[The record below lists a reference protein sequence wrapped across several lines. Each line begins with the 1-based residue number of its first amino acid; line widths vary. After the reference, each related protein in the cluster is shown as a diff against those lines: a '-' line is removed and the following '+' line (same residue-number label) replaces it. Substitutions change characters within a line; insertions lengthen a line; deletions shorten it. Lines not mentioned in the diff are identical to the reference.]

1 MSPHPSN
8 QIPAGF
14 KRPDTLDSYNDADV
28 DDYSTQDDGGE
39 STEPENT
46 GSTMYFG
53 QVEER
58 SDQYQVNAMD
68 VEELRRSQRRYRAG
82 RNSRVEPGSDEDE
95 DEEEMG
101 SSTPSAEN
109 SDKNIMSMLCV
120 SMESVDQVGRRERFM
135 QSNFESL
142 SGGDD
147 QSLTSTTTNSISN
160 AWREGSAHQRNA
172 GTIAAARQM
181 RDAEQNRRR
190 EELQRRIE
198 ETRMKLQNIGYRS
211 MKGSQSI
218 NDLSSFPEAGPGTS
232 TLPRTARADES
243 GTSGSKKKSPGSSPK
258 TSPEEPKSD
267 AQGTSLRR
275 ACSLSDLNKPNV
287 PRRILPAPPANVS
300 GKKGGSHGMHG
311 GHPSRP
317 SSQSSD
323 NDRGLHMRRKSIDDR
338 SDQGGRKGS
347 TKSPAPMGSRLEQ
360 HERMLAERE
369 RERREAQ
376 RLISMGRQ
384 PSRSDLRPKSVT
396 DDSDR
401 DLPSYMRSTSASIKK
416 EKLVATGPSERTR
429 RRSTTHH
436 TQSQND
442 LRRIDRDA
450 DSSSEEDSWT
460 KNRSSS
466 QDRRGNPDTVRN
478 VPSRA
483 KSERDLSRVARVN
496 VSSSTRDIS
505 SGGSNSGSSNTG
517 QRQRTKMKTTTIIS
531 NDGAMVVNQPE
542 PQYAVR
548 GTEAVDVTRAPL
560 SRQLAQRCG
569 AKMQEAAD
577 DLVKLY
583 KRVSLD
589 DDLDDT
595 LRGELLS
602 QLSAGASNT
611 AATLRLVYGEDER
624 SQGEIATAAMAS
636 INQFLAKQSHQQQP
650 LPTNMPQQD
659 LSANPYFQHMI
670 ENYSNLM
677 YQNLATQR
685 MAQQQ
690 SSPNSNQHQQ
700 SSRPPQEK
708 GNGGPSWC

>member
-1 MSPHPSN
+1 
-8 QIPAGF
+8 
-14 KRPDTLDSYNDADV
+14 
-28 DDYSTQDDGGE
+28 
-39 STEPENT
+39 
-46 GSTMYFG
+46 
-53 QVEER
+53 
-58 SDQYQVNAMD
+58 
-68 VEELRRSQRRYRAG
+68 
-82 RNSRVEPGSDEDE
+82 
-95 DEEEMG
+95 
-101 SSTPSAEN
+101 
-109 SDKNIMSMLCV
+109 
-120 SMESVDQVGRRERFM
+120 
-135 QSNFESL
+135 
-142 SGGDD
+142 
-147 QSLTSTTTNSISN
+147 
-160 AWREGSAHQRNA
+160 
-172 GTIAAARQM
+172 
-181 RDAEQNRRR
+181 
-190 EELQRRIE
+190 
-198 ETRMKLQNIGYRS
+198 MKLQNIGYRS

-218 NDLSSFPEAGPGTS
+218 NDLSSFPEPGSGTN
-232 TLPRTARADES
+232 TLPRTTRADES
-243 GTSGSKKKSPGSSPK
+243 SPVGTKRRPPGSSPK
-258 TSPEEPKSD
+258 TSPEEPKTD

-300 GKKGGSHGMHG
+300 GKKGGSHGVHG

-323 NDRGLHMRRKSIDDR
+323 NDRGLHLRRKSIDDR
-338 SDQGGRKGS
+338 SERGDPPGRKQS
-347 TKSPAPMGSRLEQ
+347 SKSPAPMGSRLEQ

-369 RERREAQ
+369 RERRDAQ
-376 RLISMGRQ
+376 RLVSMGRQ

-416 EKLVATGPSERTR
+416 EKLVVTGPAERTR
-429 RRSTTHH
+429 RRSVTHH

-466 QDRRGNPDTVRN
+466 QDRRGNPDTIRN

-496 VSSSTRDIS
+496 VSASARDIS
-505 SGGSNSGSSNTG
+505 SGGSGSSNPG

-636 INQFLAKQSHQQQP
+636 INQFLAKQSHQHQP
-650 LPTNMPQQD
+650 MPTNMPQQD

-690 SSPNSNQHQQ
+690 TSPNSNPHQP
-700 SSRPPQEK
+700 SSRPQQEK

>member
-1 MSPHPSN
+1 
-8 QIPAGF
+8 
-14 KRPDTLDSYNDADV
+14 
-28 DDYSTQDDGGE
+28 
-39 STEPENT
+39 
-46 GSTMYFG
+46 
-53 QVEER
+53 
-58 SDQYQVNAMD
+58 
-68 VEELRRSQRRYRAG
+68 
-82 RNSRVEPGSDEDE
+82 
-95 DEEEMG
+95 
-101 SSTPSAEN
+101 
-109 SDKNIMSMLCV
+109 
-120 SMESVDQVGRRERFM
+120 
-135 QSNFESL
+135 
-142 SGGDD
+142 
-147 QSLTSTTTNSISN
+147 
-160 AWREGSAHQRNA
+160 
-172 GTIAAARQM
+172 
-181 RDAEQNRRR
+181 
-190 EELQRRIE
+190 
-198 ETRMKLQNIGYRS
+198 MKLQNGPDPTAESEMSQLLFQMTFLYFESPPQIGYRS

-218 NDLSSFPEAGPGTS
+218 NDLSSFPESGSGTS

-243 GTSGSKKKSPGSSPK
+243 STPGSKRRSPGSSPK
-258 TSPEEPKSD
+258 TSPEEPKTD
-267 AQGTSLRR
+267 GQGTSLRR

-300 GKKGGSHGMHG
+300 GKKGGSHGGHG

-338 SDQGGRKGS
+338 SDHGGRKGS
-347 TKSPAPMGSRLEQ
+347 TKSPAPVGSRLEQ

-416 EKLVATGPSERTR
+416 EKLVVSGPAERTR

-450 DSSSEEDSWT
+450 DSSSEEDSWS

-466 QDRRGNPDTVRN
+466 QDRRGTQDAMRN
-478 VPSRA
+478 VPGRA

-496 VSSSTRDIS
+496 VSSSARDIS
-505 SGGSNSGSSNTG
+505 SGGSGSGSSNPG
-517 QRQRTKMKTTTIIS
+517 PRQRTKMKTTTIIS

-602 QLSAGASNT
+602 QLSAGASNI

-650 LPTNMPQQD
+650 MPTNMPQQD

-690 SSPNSNQHQQ
+690 NSPNSNQHQPP
-700 SSRPPQEK
+700 SRQPPEK

>member
-1 MSPHPSN
+1 
-8 QIPAGF
+8 
-14 KRPDTLDSYNDADV
+14 
-28 DDYSTQDDGGE
+28 
-39 STEPENT
+39 
-46 GSTMYFG
+46 
-53 QVEER
+53 
-58 SDQYQVNAMD
+58 
-68 VEELRRSQRRYRAG
+68 
-82 RNSRVEPGSDEDE
+82 
-95 DEEEMG
+95 
-101 SSTPSAEN
+101 
-109 SDKNIMSMLCV
+109 
-120 SMESVDQVGRRERFM
+120 
-135 QSNFESL
+135 
-142 SGGDD
+142 
-147 QSLTSTTTNSISN
+147 
-160 AWREGSAHQRNA
+160 
-172 GTIAAARQM
+172 
-181 RDAEQNRRR
+181 
-190 EELQRRIE
+190 
-198 ETRMKLQNIGYRS
+198 
-211 MKGSQSI
+211 
-218 NDLSSFPEAGPGTS
+218 
-232 TLPRTARADES
+232 
-243 GTSGSKKKSPGSSPK
+243 
-258 TSPEEPKSD
+258 
-267 AQGTSLRR
+267 
-275 ACSLSDLNKPNV
+275 
-287 PRRILPAPPANVS
+287 
-300 GKKGGSHGMHG
+300 
-311 GHPSRP
+311 
-317 SSQSSD
+317 
-323 NDRGLHMRRKSIDDR
+323 MRRKSIDDR

-416 EKLVATGPSERTR
+416 EKLVASGPSERTR
-429 RRSTTHH
+429 RRSQTHH

-442 LRRIDRDA
+442 LRRIDREA
-450 DSSSEEDSWT
+450 DSSSEEDSWS

-466 QDRRGNPDTVRN
+466 QDRRGTQDTMRN
-478 VPSRA
+478 VPGRA

-496 VSSSTRDIS
+496 VSSSARDIS
-505 SGGSNSGSSNTG
+505 SGGSGSGSSNPG
-517 QRQRTKMKTTTIIS
+517 PRQRTKMKTTTIIS

-650 LPTNMPQQD
+650 MPTNMPQQD